1 MELFKDLPAA
11 EKKKIWFI
19 HFNHT
24 NPVINKTS
32 EQAKWVLKNGFNIA
46 GINDSFGL

>member
-24 NPVINKTS
+24 NPALNKKS
-32 EQAKWVLKNGFNIA
+32 KQAEQIISNGFNIA
-46 GINDSFGL
+46 GIHDVFDL

>member
-1 MELFKDLPAA
+1 MDLFKDLLAA
-11 EKKKIWFI
+11 EKKKIYFI

-32 EQAKWVLKNGFNIA
+32 KQYQQVIEQGFNVVA
-46 GINDSFGL
+46 INTVIRL